1 MATIL
6 VVDDDAAMRSM
17 IARALTGDGH
27 AVTEA
32 GDGEAAL
39 EVLGKSAFALL
50 VTDVQ
55 MPGMDGLTL
64 AERAG
69 GMAPGARSRRG
80 PQGQTPRPN
89 ALGRQ
94 TLHPRPDP
102 RRSPLG
108 AGLIRRGPERSG
120 THRAI
125 E

>member
-1 MATIL
+1 MADIL

-39 EVLGKSAFALL
+39 EVLGKAAFTLL

-69 GMAPGARSRRG
+69 GMAAGMRVVVISALEADAVRKAKLPARTRWVAKPFTLDQIRAEV
-80 PQGQTPRPN
+80 RA
-89 ALGRQ
+89 AL
-94 TLHPRPDP
+94 
-102 RRSPLG
+102 
-108 AGLIRRGPERSG
+108 A
-120 THRAI
+120 
-125 E
+125 